1 MKLSNEWYDFL
12 CLFAGRLLP
21 AFAVLYRTLAE
32 TWGLPYAEQIPTTIM
47 AFVVFMNHYLD
58 KSSKAYYQRIAE
70 MTREAEGTQNLED
83 IEHSAGGENGDSEQ
97 G

>member
-1 MKLSNEWYDFL
+1 MKMSNELYDFL

-58 KSSKAYYQRIAE
+58 KSSKAYYQRLAE
-70 MTREAEGTQNLED
+70 MIKEAEGTQDVED
-83 IEHSAGGENGDSEQ
+83 VEHQTSENVNDSEK